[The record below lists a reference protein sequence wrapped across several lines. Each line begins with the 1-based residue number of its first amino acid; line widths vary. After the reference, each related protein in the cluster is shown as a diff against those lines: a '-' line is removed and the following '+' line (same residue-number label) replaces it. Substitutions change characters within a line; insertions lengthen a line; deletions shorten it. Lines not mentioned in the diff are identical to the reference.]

1 MYIGGVS
8 ILAAHTIGFI
18 GAGNMAEALIRGL
31 VRGQHIAATSVS
43 ASAPRA
49 ERLEELARAYGIAV
63 TSDNGAVAERCSVV
77 VLGVK
82 PQILERVLAE
92 IGDKVKP
99 GTLVISIAAG
109 VDTETIES
117 ALADGVRVVRAMP
130 NTPALVGAGAT
141 AVSGGKHARP
151 ADLATARALFDAVG
165 ITIELDESQLDAVT
179 GLSGSGPAYIFL
191 ILEAL
196 ADAGV
201 KVGLARRNAQRLAA
215 QTVMGSAKMLLETDE
230 HPGKLKDMVTSPG
243 GTAIAG
249 LHTLEQGGLRTTLIN
264 AVETATKRAR
274 ELGRGGK

>member
-1 MYIGGVS
+1 MS

-31 VRGQHIAATSVS
+31 VKGNHVAAKQVY
-43 ASAPRA
+43 ASAPRR
-49 ERLEELARAYGIAV
+49 ERLDELETAYGIHV
-63 TSDNGAVAERCSVV
+63 TTDNREVARHTGLL
-77 VLGVK
+77 VLSVK
-82 PQILERVLAE
+82 PQIM
-92 IGDKVKP
+92 DKVLREVADQIRA
-99 GTLVISIAAG
+99 GTLVVSIAAG
-109 VDTETIES
+109 VDTESIET
-117 ALADGVRVVRAMP
+117 AMPEGVRVVRAMP

-141 AVSGGKHARP
+141 AVSAGRHASE
-151 ADLATARALFDAVG
+151 ADLATAKALFEAVG
-165 ITIELDESQLDAVT
+165 IAVVLEESHLDAVT

-201 KVGLARRNAQRLAA
+201 KVGLSRRNAQRLAA

-230 HPGKLKDMVTSPG
+230 HPGRLKDMVTSPG

-274 ELGRGGK
+274 ELGRGSK

>member
-1 MYIGGVS
+1 MS
-8 ILAAHTIGFI
+8 ILAPHTIGFV

-31 VRGQHIAATSVS
+31 VRGKHVEPSNII
-43 ASAPRA
+43 ASAPRR
-49 ERLEELARAYGIAV
+49 ERLDELADAYGIKV
-63 TSDNGAVAERCSVV
+63 TPDNGELAERCSVV
-77 VLGVK
+77 VLSVK
-82 PQILERVLAE
+82 PQILDKVLRE
-92 IGDKVKP
+92 IGDRLKP
-99 GTLVISIAAG
+99 GTLLISIAAG
-109 VDTETIES
+109 VDTATIEQAVS
-117 ALADGVRVVRAMP
+117 DGVRVVRAMP
-130 NTPALVGAGAT
+130 NTPALVGAAAT
-141 AVSGGKHARP
+141 AVSPGSRAT
-151 ADLATARALFDAVG
+151 ADDLATARALFDAVG
-165 ITIELDESQLDAVT
+165 ISIELDESHLDAVT

-215 QTVMGSAKMLLETDE
+215 QTVMGSAKLLLETDE

-249 LHTLEQGGLRTTLIN
+249 LHTLEEGGLRTTLIN

>member
-1 MYIGGVS
+1 MS
-8 ILAAHTIGFI
+8 ILASHTIGFI

-31 VRGQHIAATSVS
+31 VRGNHVTADRIH
-43 ASAPRA
+43 ASAPRR
-49 ERLEELARAYGIAV
+49 ERLDELSSAYGIHV
-63 TSDNGAVAERCSVV
+63 TTDNREVARTAGVV
-77 VLGVK
+77 VLSVK
-82 PQILERVLAE
+82 PQIMDKVLRE
-92 IGDKVKP
+92 IGDQLQP
-99 GTLVISIAAG
+99 GTLIISIAAG
-109 VDTETIES
+109 VDTESIE
-117 ALADGVRVVRAMP
+117 AAVPEGVRVVRAMP

-141 AVSGGKHARP
+141 GVSAGRHASEV
-151 ADLATARALFDAVG
+151 DLATAKAMFDAVG
-165 ITIELDESQLDAVT
+165 IAVVLEESHLDAVT

-201 KVGLARRNAQRLAA
+201 KVGLSRRNAQRLAA

>member
-1 MYIGGVS
+1 
-8 ILAAHTIGFI
+8 
-18 GAGNMAEALIRGL
+18 MAEALIRGL
-31 VRGQHIAATSVS
+31 VKGNHIPAGRVL
-43 ASAPRA
+43 ASAPRR
-49 ERLEELARAYGIAV
+49 ERLDELQAAYGIG
-63 TSDNGAVAERCSVV
+63 TTLDNREVAESSNLV
-77 VLGVK
+77 VLSVK
-82 PQILERVLAE
+82 PQILDKVLRE
-92 IGDKVKP
+92 IGDRLQP

-109 VDTETIES
+109 FDTATIEE
-117 ALADGVRVVRAMP
+117 AVADGVRVVRAMP

-141 AVSGGKHARP
+141 AVSAGKHAS
-151 ADLATARALFDAVG
+151 AQDLATARAVFDAVG
-165 ITIELDESQLDAVT
+165 ITIELDESHLDAVT

-249 LHTLEQGGLRTTLIN
+249 LHTLEEGGLRTTLIN

-274 ELGRGGK
+274 ELGRGSK

>member
-1 MYIGGVS
+1 LS
-8 ILAAHTIGFI
+8 IFASQSVGFI

-31 VRGQHIAATSVS
+31 VRGGHVAPERIL
-43 ASAPRA
+43 ASAPRN
-49 ERLEELARAYGIAV
+49 ERLDELRAGYGIAV
-63 TSDNGAVAERCSVV
+63 TRDNREVAVASNIL
-77 VLGVK
+77 VLSVK
-82 PQILERVLAE
+82 PQILDKVLRE
-92 IGDKVKP
+92 IGEHVRV

-109 VDTETIES
+109 VDTETIEE
-117 ALADGVRVVRAMP
+117 ALAEGVRVVRAMP

-141 AVSGGKHARP
+141 AISAGRHASED
-151 ADLATARALFDAVG
+151 DLAAARAMFDAVG
-165 ITIELDESQLDAVT
+165 ITVTLEESHLDAVT

-196 ADAGV
+196 SDAGV
-201 KVGLARRNAQRLAA
+201 KVGLSRRNAQRLAA

-230 HPGKLKDMVTSPG
+230 HVGRLKDMVTSPG

-249 LHTLEQGGLRTTLIN
+249 LHTLEEGGLRTTLIN